1 MNYTRVLRNICPSL
15 SCEQKRQYEITVLL
29 HLPPASALKRSLILL
44 THCVCVFCT
53 ILTVNSISIQNKQ
66 FVIAK
71 KSVCLEV
78 GTLFLY
84 VIYLKFL
91 VAVPYFRL

>member
-1 MNYTRVLRNICPSL
+1 M
-15 SCEQKRQYEITVLL
+15 
-29 HLPPASALKRSLILL
+29 PPASTIKRLNFVH
-44 THCVCVFCT
+44 TCVYVFHT

-71 KSVCLEV
+71 KNVCCEV
-78 GTLFLY
+78 GTTFLY

-91 VAVPYFRL
+91 GAVP